1 MTTLWLV
8 RHGQTDWNVEARY
21 QGQTD
26 VPLNAAGVG
35 QAQSLAAELTG
46 MHFDAVY
53 SSPLQRARLTAEI
66 IAAGL
71 FLPVQTDERLLE
83 IHQGQWEGEIYYDL
97 LVRFPDEMRARRE
110 DPYRFRPPEGESAA
124 EVAARAAKAAD
135 DIYRLYRHG
144 RVLVVSHALT
154 LAALYCLAKQIPL
167 TEIYD
172 HLPQNAHPVVVEWPP
187 ALRSFP
193 VIDPHSTV
201 N

>member
-1 MTTLWLV
+1 MTKLWLV

-26 VPLNAAGVG
+26 VPLNATGVE
-35 QAQSLAAELTG
+35 QAQALAAEFADQN
-46 MHFDAVY
+46 FDAIF

-71 FLPVQTDERLLE
+71 FLPVRTDDRLIE

-97 LVRFPDEMRARRE
+97 LERFPNEMRARRE

-124 EVAARAAKAAD
+124 EVAARASQAAD
-135 DIYRLYRHG
+135 EIYHLYPHG
-144 RVLVVSHALT
+144 NVIVVSHALT
-154 LAALYCLAKQIPL
+154 LATLYCQANQIPL
-167 TEIYD
+167 NEIYD
-172 HLPQNAHPVVVEWPP
+172 HLPHNAHPEVVEWPP
-187 ALRSFP
+187 ALQSHQA
-193 VIDPHSTV
+193 ISPHPTV